1 MRAGMI
7 LPGSLT
13 KSFRNSTSLESI
25 HSTFSA
31 VKRQNLR
38 RRKSARCPLSFLS
51 LPNFPLPFPL
61 PLRGGGIFA
70 FLFLSFDE
78 FDVGH
83 VQHQLL
89 GALALRGEKAMQL
102 QFRVQFR
109 CCEEPRLR
117 AERDAADFGLDL
129 AGASGFGLLRLV
141 PELELERGKAGGRVA
156 QRAQLKQPAAQ
167 LEAVQSALLPAALRR
182 RAPSWTSTSPR
193 ASSARARY
201 AACPS

>member
-7 LPGSLT
+7 LPVSLT
-13 KSFRNSTSLESI
+13 KALRPPPSLSSI

-61 PLRGGGIFA
+61 PLRGGGIFG

-83 VQHQLL
+83 VQHELL
-89 GALALRGEKAMQL
+89 RALALRGEKAVQL
-102 QFRVQFR
+102 QFGVHFR
-109 CCEEPRLR
+109 C
-117 AERDAADFGLDL
+117 G
-129 AGASGFGLLRLV
+129 
-141 PELELERGKAGGRVA
+141 
-156 QRAQLKQPAAQ
+156 
-167 LEAVQSALLPAALRR
+167 
-182 RAPSWTSTSPR
+182 
-193 ASSARARY
+193 
-201 AACPS
+201 

>member
-38 RRKSARCPLSFLS
+38 RRKRARCPLSFLS

-61 PLRGGGIFA
+61 PLRGGGIFG

-83 VQHQLL
+83 VQHELL
-89 GALALRGEKAMQL
+89 RALALRGEKTVRLQL
-102 QFRVQFR
+102 RVQFR
-109 CCEEPRLR
+109 SCEEPGLR
-117 AERDAADFGLDL
+117 AERYAADFRLDL
-129 AGASGFGLLRLV
+129 AGGSRLGLLRLV
-141 PELELERGKAGGRVA
+141 PELEFERGKAGRRVA
-156 QRAQLKQPAAQ
+156 QRAQLKQPAVQ
-167 LEAVQSALLPAALRR
+167 LE
-182 RAPSWTSTSPR
+182 
-193 ASSARARY
+193 
-201 AACPS
+201 